1 MPSTQVVAVRFCSS
15 PTGSSTSSVSI
26 SRHNQG
32 GVASSDLSALHYK
45 YWLGSNSNTSSPAE
59 AMAKS
64 KKDDGYRFSVLPQQ
78 NEDLELA
85 SFTLVGDWKE
95 WG

>member
-1 MPSTQVVAVRFCSS
+1 MVTEF
-15 PTGSSTSSVSI
+15 
-26 SRHNQG
+26 
-32 GVASSDLSALHYK
+32 
-45 YWLGSNSNTSSPAE
+45 GSNSNTSSPAE
-59 AMAKS
+59 AMAES